1 MLIYLPKVLMNFV
14 LFFFSCRNGQSACM
28 HLRYHNKIFLT
39 CGIVSCSWECKTR
52 CQAVVLMYPS
62 WACPISVGWVFGF
75 ITCFTLPT
83 VACSFSN
90 GVCEFT
96 QKKRKKRKKVSIM
109 ISTCCPQLCTF
120 LVIIVSFFLVTKTTL
135 FG

>member
-1 MLIYLPKVLMNFV
+1 MNFV

-52 CQAVVLMYPS
+52 CQAEVLMYPS
-62 WACPISVGWVFGF
+62 WACPISVGCVFGF
-75 ITCFTLPT
+75 ITYFTLPN
-83 VACSFSN
+83 VVCSFGN

-96 QKKRKKRKKVSIM
+96 QKKKKKKKSIHYDFHLL
-109 ISTCCPQLCTF
+109 SPALHFFSNNCLF
-120 LVIIVSFFLVTKTTL
+120 LSSNLNHPFWLKTTIQN
-135 FG
+135 